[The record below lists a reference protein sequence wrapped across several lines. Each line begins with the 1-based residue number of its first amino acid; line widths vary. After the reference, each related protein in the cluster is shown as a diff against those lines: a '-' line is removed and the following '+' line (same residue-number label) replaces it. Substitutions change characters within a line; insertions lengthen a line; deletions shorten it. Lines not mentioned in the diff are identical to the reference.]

1 MEETAILRELVSI
14 VGNDRVRTQEPM
26 SRHTSFRI
34 GGPAEIFV
42 EPTVAQVGRVIARC
56 KEGEIPCTVI
66 GNGSNLLV
74 GDGGIPGVVI
84 CLGEQASGISVFR
97 EELFAEAGALL
108 SKMAAEAQRAG
119 LTGLE
124 FAAGIPAQTG
134 RGHHHER
141 RRLRRRD
148 GGCGPGSPGVDGR
161 WRH

>member
-84 CLGEQASGISVFR
+84 CLGEQASGISVLPLVVR
-97 EELFAEAGALL
+97 QPMMEEWEWHQPLV
-108 SKMAAEAQRAG
+108 SVSWTVMDRN
-119 LTGLE
+119 
-124 FAAGIPAQTG
+124 
-134 RGHHHER
+134 
-141 RRLRRRD
+141 
-148 GGCGPGSPGVDGR
+148 
-161 WRH
+161 